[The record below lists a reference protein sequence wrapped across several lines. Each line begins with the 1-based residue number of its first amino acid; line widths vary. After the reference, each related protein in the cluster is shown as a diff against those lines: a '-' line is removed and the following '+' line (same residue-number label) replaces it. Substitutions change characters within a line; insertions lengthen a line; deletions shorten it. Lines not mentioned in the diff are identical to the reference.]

1 LSFKYTVKGS
11 VGFGNVLETIL
22 KNKGIDNISLFLNPT
37 ETCMESELLLN
48 NIEKARDCLV
58 KHIKNNSNIT
68 IVVDCDVDGFTS
80 ASAMYQY
87 IKKINPNINITFII
101 HDGKEH
107 GLDSSTMAIIKNSNC
122 KLLIIPDAS
131 SNDYKEHKILKDLG
145 IDIIVLDHHLAD
157 KYSDNAIV
165 VNNQMSDK
173 VTDKAMTG
181 VGIVY
186 KFCKV
191 LDTYYNVNYA
201 DDYLDLVVLGMIA
214 DSADLRNLQ
223 SRYLVNKGVDLI
235 KNDENKNKFITE
247 LIKSQAY
254 SMNNKVT
261 IIGIAFYI
269 APLINSLIRIGTQED
284 KIAMFKAFINSDEII
299 HTKIRGQG
307 EVDISIQDYVK
318 RLCES
323 SRRKQKKIV
332 DENVTQM
339 SEQIKKFNLDKLAIL
354 VCNASD
360 TIDKNYTGL
369 IANKLS
375 SIYQRPCLLLRKTKD
390 NFSGSGR
397 GFDKSE
403 IKDFN
408 KWCIETGLFSLVE
421 GHDNAFGASLSNVNI
436 DKLYENINK
445 IKYIDELI
453 YTVDASF
460 NDKTLNKT
468 VIETIYKCNDVW
480 GTTVEEPMFAIE
492 NIIVNKSDINLMGK
506 SENTIK
512 FTFHNID
519 FIKFNSSK
527 NIYNDIVSI
536 GDSIKFTVIGRFS
549 INEYNGTKSPQILME
564 DFMFEKATE
573 VQKFRF

>member
-1 LSFKYTVKGS
+1 MVKGS

-37 ETCMESELLLN
+37 EACMESELLLN

-58 KHIKNNSNIT
+58 EHIKNNSDIT

-80 ASAMYQY
+80 ASEMYQY
-87 IKKINPNINITFII
+87 IKQINPNININYII
-101 HDGKEH
+101 HTAKEH
-107 GLDSSTMAIIKNSNC
+107 GLDNSTMDIIKNSNC
-122 KLLIIPDAS
+122 KLLIIPDAGT
-131 SNDYKEHKILKDLG
+131 NDVSEIETLKKLN
-145 IDIIVLDHHLAD
+145 IDIIILDHHICSRCEPYLSD
-157 KYSDNAIV
+157 YSAIV

-191 LDTYYNVNYA
+191 LDKYYNVNYA
-201 DDYLDLVVLGMIA
+201 DNYLDLITLGMIA

-223 SRYLVNKGVDLI
+223 SRYLVNKGIESI
-235 KNDENKNKFITE
+235 KNEENHNKFITE

-284 KIAMFKAFINSDEII
+284 KIAMFKAFINSDEMI

-332 DENVTQM
+332 DENVTRM
-339 SEQIKKFNLDKLAIL
+339 SEQIKEFNLDKFAIL

-403 IKDFN
+403 IKNFN
-408 KWCIETGLFSLVE
+408 NWCSQTRLFNFVE
-421 GHDNAFGASLSNVNI
+421 G
-436 DKLYENINK
+436 
-445 IKYIDELI
+445 
-453 YTVDASF
+453 
-460 NDKTLNKT
+460 
-468 VIETIYKCNDVW
+468 
-480 GTTVEEPMFAIE
+480 
-492 NIIVNKSDINLMGK
+492 
-506 SENTIK
+506 
-512 FTFHNID
+512 
-519 FIKFNSSK
+519 
-527 NIYNDIVSI
+527 
-536 GDSIKFTVIGRFS
+536 
-549 INEYNGTKSPQILME
+549 
-564 DFMFEKATE
+564 
-573 VQKFRF
+573 

>member
-1 LSFKYTVKGS
+1 MSFKYTVKGS

-22 KNKGIDNISLFLNPT
+22 ENKGIDNISLFLNPT
-37 ETCMESELLLN
+37 EACMESELFLN
-48 NIEKARDCLV
+48 NIELARDCLV
-58 KHIKNNSNIT
+58 KHIKNNSDIT

-80 ASAMYQY
+80 ASEMYQY
-87 IKKINPNINITFII
+87 IKQINSTININFII

-107 GLDSSTMAIIKNSNC
+107 GLDKSTMDTIKNSNC
-122 KLLIIPDAS
+122 KLLIIPDAG
-131 SNDYKEHKILKDLG
+131 SNDYRQCKLLNEKN
-145 IDIIVLDHHLAD
+145 IDIIILDHHNESNKLKRFKSIWK
-157 KYSDNAIV
+157 KYNGGIQNYAII

-173 VTDKAMTG
+173 ATDKAMTG

-191 LDTYYNVNYA
+191 LDTYYNVNYV
-201 DDYLDLVVLGMIA
+201 DDYLDLVALGMIA

-223 SRYLVNKGVDLI
+223 SRYLVNKGIELI
-235 KNDENKNKFITE
+235 KNEENKNKFITE

-284 KIAMFKAFINSDEII
+284 KIIMFKAFINSDEII
-299 HTKIRGQG
+299 RTKIRGQG
-307 EVDISIQDYVK
+307 EADISIQDYVK

-354 VCNASD
+354 VCNASN

-397 GFDKSE
+397 GFDKSG

-408 KWCIETGLFSLVE
+408 KWCSQTRLFNFVE
-421 GHDNAFGASLSNVNI
+421 G
-436 DKLYENINK
+436 
-445 IKYIDELI
+445 
-453 YTVDASF
+453 
-460 NDKTLNKT
+460 
-468 VIETIYKCNDVW
+468 
-480 GTTVEEPMFAIE
+480 
-492 NIIVNKSDINLMGK
+492 
-506 SENTIK
+506 
-512 FTFHNID
+512 
-519 FIKFNSSK
+519 
-527 NIYNDIVSI
+527 
-536 GDSIKFTVIGRFS
+536 
-549 INEYNGTKSPQILME
+549 
-564 DFMFEKATE
+564 
-573 VQKFRF
+573 

>member
-1 LSFKYTVKGS
+1 MSFKYTVKGS

>member
-1 LSFKYTVKGS
+1 